1 MSRYTRGSQR
11 TQESPLSPSAT
22 WALGMKDRSS
32 GLGLHLEEVPSLR
45 SSGVGEDSAAGV
57 GEEVPSNA
65 NTLHRDGEP
74 GAEGQE

>member
-1 MSRYTRGSQR
+1 
-11 TQESPLSPSAT
+11 
-22 WALGMKDRSS
+22 MKDRSS

-65 NTLHRDGEP
+65 STLHRDGEP

>member
-1 MSRYTRGSQR
+1 
-11 TQESPLSPSAT
+11 
-22 WALGMKDRSS
+22 MKDRSS

-45 SSGVGEDSAAGV
+45 SSGVGEGSAAGV

-65 NTLHRDGEP
+65 STLHRDGEP